1 MKKKHFNVFF
11 NCITF
16 LNKEALDKA
25 NTKGLLEETAP
36 LKYIVKTSLV

>member
-11 NCITF
+11 SWNTP
-16 LNKEALDKA
+16 LNKEPLDKA

-36 LKYIVKTSLV
+36 PEHIVRTSLL